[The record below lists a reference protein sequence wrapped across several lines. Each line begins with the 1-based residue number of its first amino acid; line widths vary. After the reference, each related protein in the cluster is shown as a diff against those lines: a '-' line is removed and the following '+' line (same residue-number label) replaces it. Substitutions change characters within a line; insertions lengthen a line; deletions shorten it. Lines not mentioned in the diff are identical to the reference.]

1 MTTLSERIEHD
12 LEEIGIHV
20 AVEIDQ
26 QTVVLSGLIQSEEE
40 RESVAEVLA
49 EVAPDYDVEDNL
61 ELDTMLPARIEGH
74 ELSEADLGG
83 FVGAT
88 QLTEDDEA
96 LEPGDFT
103 DQQVLDDPF
112 TAGGPSGTAVDEEI
126 GEGEEVYVPPTDPV
140 SDGRDEVI
148 GGFST
153 SSMDVMPV
161 ERLAL
166 DGHAGDEALADAI
179 RRELREDAATSDLDV
194 QVDVRNGIVRLTGT
208 VRDLDDVENAE
219 EVASR
224 LPEVL
229 EVREELRVEGM

>member
-1 MTTLSERIEHD
+1 
-12 LEEIGIHV
+12 
-20 AVEIDQ
+20 
-26 QTVVLSGLIQSEEE
+26 
-40 RESVAEVLA
+40 
-49 EVAPDYDVEDNL
+49 
-61 ELDTMLPARIEGH
+61 
-74 ELSEADLGG
+74 
-83 FVGAT
+83 
-88 QLTEDDEA
+88 
-96 LEPGDFT
+96 
-103 DQQVLDDPF
+103 
-112 TAGGPSGTAVDEEI
+112 
-126 GEGEEVYVPPTDPV
+126 V